1 VEQEPSDAAGI
12 GPCSTIEEAKS
23 AYGSALKPS
32 RWNTIDGKVYAY
44 LVGKNLLLAANG
56 RPPHPSKFVTA
67 VALYDG
73 DGPRNDGSGV
83 DEQNGTLPFAGF
95 IALSESTCG

>member
-1 VEQEPSDAAGI
+1 MEPLAL
-12 GPCSTIEEAKS
+12 
-23 AYGSALKPS
+23 GS
-32 RWNTIDGKVYAY
+32 TIDGKVYA
-44 LVGKNLLLAANG
+44 LPPVGKNLLLAANG

-67 VALYDG
+67 IALYDG

-95 IALSESTCG
+95 FIAAEREQPCRVSRDQAE